1 MSFKELKSNI
11 NELESLLKVSSKKIC
26 EKAIIEAVVIVILIS
41 LPFLFLLIS
50 LFKQFINVPYMFTI
64 LTIVAGIFLI
74 ILSALIT
81 FIYYQLLS
89 NLIQDKMVID
99 KLKLLPLKKIFL
111 KELLSPILD
120 IIIFVIILLINI
132 WWR

>member
-111 KELLSPILD
+111 MELLSPILD
-120 IIIFVIILLINI
+120 IIIFVIIL
-132 WWR
+132 

>member
-111 KELLSPILD
+111 MELLSPILD

>member
-11 NELESLLKVSSKKIC
+11 NELESLLKVSSKKIY

-41 LPFLFLLIS
+41 LPFLFFLIS

-111 KELLSPILD
+111 MELLSPILD